1 MELGKRHHPSDNEG
15 MFEGRRQWYLYWGAW
30 GLLSVYYFSW
40 DVFWYFQSPSN
51 TLSIRSIL
59 ILAAM
64 NLAQNAAWALIGLVL
79 LALVRRFP
87 IESFSWRAW
96 KALCIHLVSGLV
108 LTVVGLLASFFIALA
123 TDGRLPVASEFLW
136 RGFRNFFFR
145 YFHTN
150 YLIMLVLVGAYHMVL
165 VYRRYR
171 KREVEAAQ
179 LEKGFVEAQNQA
191 LRMQLQPHFLF
202 NTLNSISALVHLN
215 PDTADQ
221 MITKLADL
229 LRISLEQSGQQE
241 VPLSMET
248 LYLERYLA
256 IERIRFQ
263 DRLTVAFD
271 IPESLRRARVPSF
284 VLQPLVEN
292 AIKHGV
298 NARSTGG
305 HIAVRARAQDG
316 QLCLEVED
324 DGPGFITPTRPGG
337 GIGTANTRR
346 RLQLLYGEKQSFE
359 LQSIPG
365 KGTLARVCLP
375 LTISDSGP
383 LPQEAIA

>member
-1 MELGKRHHPSDNEG
+1 
-15 MFEGRRQWYLYWGAW
+15 MFEGRRQWYVYWGAW
-30 GLLSVYYFSW
+30 GLLSVYYLTW
-40 DVFWYFQSPSN
+40 DLVWFFQNPSN
-51 TLSIRSIL
+51 VLSIKSIAV
-59 ILAAM
+59 LAGM
-64 NLAQNAAWALIGLVL
+64 NLTQNAAWALIGLAL
-79 LALVRRFP
+79 FALVRKFP
-87 IESFSWRAW
+87 IETLSWRAW
-96 KALCIHLVSGLV
+96 RAIAIQLFSVLF
-108 LTVVGLLASFFIALA
+108 LTVVGLVASFFIYLA
-123 TDGRLPVASEFLW
+123 VEGRLPIPMEFLW
-136 RGFRNFFFR
+136 RGLRNFFYR

-271 IPESLRRARVPSF
+271 IPEGLRRARVPSF

-292 AIKHGV
+292 SIKHGV
-298 NARSTGG
+298 NARASGG
-305 HIAVRARAQDG
+305 HIDVRARMEG
-316 QLCLEVED
+316 ELLCLEVED
-324 DGPGFITPTRPGG
+324 DGPGFVTPTRPGG
-337 GIGTANTRR
+337 GIGTANTRK

-365 KGTLARVCLP
+365 KGTLARICLP